1 MYRLIFKH
9 FLDYLLAIVIFL
21 PALPVMTLIAILLYI
36 FNHKNVFFIQQRPGY
51 KEKPFHIYK
60 FKTMNDATSSDGAL
74 LSDDERLTT
83 FGKFL
88 RATSLDELPQ
98 LINILKGD
106 LSFIGP
112 RPLLM
117 EYLDHYTNEQN
128 RRHQAKP
135 GITGLAQ
142 VSGRNQLSWDERFK
156 LDVYYVENL
165 SFGLDLRIIFKT
177 VAKVISRDGVTVSE
191 NQVSPQPFKGSD
203 S

>member
-1 MYRLIFKH
+1 
-9 FLDYLLAIVIFL
+9 
-21 PALPVMTLIAILLYI
+21 
-36 FNHKNVFFIQQRPGY
+36 
-51 KEKPFHIYK
+51 
-60 FKTMNDATSSDGAL
+60 MNDATSSDGAL

-88 RATSLDELPQ
+88 QATSLDELPQ